1 MYKVA
6 EGLVLAIP
14 PNEFMPL
21 VNNFFHY
28 LSTFVSPCRRILC
41 LTAVLTIFGMLEY
54 TNLSPLIYQRQ
65 CAYVTWTDRCTCP
78 KVCRLV

>member
-6 EGLVLAIP
+6 EGLVLVIP

-21 VNNFFHY
+21 VNNFLHY
-28 LSTFVSPCRRILC
+28 LSTFVSPCRSILC
-41 LTAVLTIFGMLEY
+41 LIAVLTIFGMLEY

-65 CAYVTWTDRCTCP
+65 CAYVTWTNRCTCP